1 LPPVSGPTRIV
12 ALLLLAM
19 CAIGL
24 TACGGA
30 KERDEKNAYV
40 KAVNSAQNEFSDEVA
55 SVAARI
61 TNKSSSRQ
69 DRKTLADFQSAID
82 DVVSQLKGIK
92 VPGVVA
98 TEHKQLVT
106 AMSGFGAQIRKA
118 TNALRNPNSPTIAQ
132 AQEEISTATQQVNA
146 QIDSAIAAINSKLAE
161 K

>member
-1 LPPVSGPTRIV
+1 MRIV
-12 ALLLLAM
+12 ALLLMAV
-19 CAIGL
+19 CAVGL

-40 KAVNSAQNEFSDEVA
+40 KAVNAAQNEFSAEVA

-61 TNKSSSRQ
+61 TEKSSSRQ

-82 DVVSQLKGIK
+82 DVVSQLRGIK
-92 VPGVVA
+92 VPSDVDS
-98 TEHKQLVT
+98 EHKQLVT

-118 TNALRNPNSPTIAQ
+118 TAALSNPSTPAIARAQ
-132 AQEEISTATQQVNA
+132 AEISTATQQVNA
-146 QIDSAIAAINSKLAE
+146 RIDAAIAAINSKLAG